1 MTLAI
6 SMAMITSHT
15 DGCAKPPR
23 TSRIGMPLAAIPVR
37 PISTRA
43 EAGSGSVTMPA
54 ITVMKIAVCR
64 QPCGVMV
71 AGAGTR

>member
-15 DGCAKPPR
+15 DGWANPPS
-23 TSRIGMPLAAIPVR
+23 TSRMGMPLAAMPVR
-37 PISTRA
+37 PINTSA
-43 EAGSGSVTMPA
+43 DAGSGSVTMPA

-71 AGAGTR
+71 AGAGIR